1 MTIRSVTAC
10 LSGLR
15 DWDAALVFCV
25 LCITGVVAGESYR
38 QLKGPQ
44 IAARLSGQELTD
56 GIHWGLVFAKGGRLL
71 SNERGGPMASGD
83 REPNT
88 GSWHIKGD
96 EVCFTFADSDPRCHA
111 VWVLHR
117 NLQLRGPGGETIDGI
132 LQKPET
138 PPESTRTIGEH
149 R

>member
-1 MTIRSVTAC
+1 MTIRGVTAY

-25 LCITGVVAGESYR
+25 LCITGAVAGESFR

-56 GIHWGLVFAKGGRLL
+56 GTHWGLVFAKGGRLL
-71 SNERGGPMASGD
+71 ANERGGPMASGD

-88 GSWHIKGD
+88 GTWRIKGD
-96 EVCFTFADSDPRCHA
+96 EVCFTFAEGDPRCHQ
-111 VWVLHR
+111 VWVSGR
-117 NLQLRGPGGETIDGI
+117 NAQLRGPGGETMDGI
-132 LQKPET
+132 LQQPET
-138 PPESTRTIGEH
+138 ALESTRARGEH